1 MIFKLFNSYFSI
13 FSQLS
18 FFHVRVDDKAALLL
32 YLLRNVVKP
41 QEQTVVFAATK
52 HHVEY
57 LKEVRYKL
65 HFSCIF
71 FTECKLL
78 FLSFFKAMLFSLSP
92 QLLTSE
98 GVECAYIY
106 SSLDQ
111 TARKINIGK
120 FVHRKAMVL
129 LVTDVAARG
138 IDIPLLDNVINYNF
152 PSKAKLFLHRVGEW
166 KRSPPA
172 FISYRISGRD
182 EG

>member
-1 MIFKLFNSYFSI
+1 
-13 FSQLS
+13 
-18 FFHVRVDDKAALLL
+18 
-32 YLLRNVVKP
+32 
-41 QEQTVVFAATK
+41 
-52 HHVEY
+52 
-57 LKEVRYKL
+57 
-65 HFSCIF
+65 
-71 FTECKLL
+71 
-78 FLSFFKAMLFSLSP
+78 MLFFSP

-166 KRSPPA
+166 NRLSPA
-172 FISYRISGRD
+172 FILYRICDRD